1 MTEQEAQQALT
12 MKHSSLQD
20 ICNYFID
27 DLTPYARVELPEFG
41 SIGNWDSK
49 DFFIPM
55 RALLGDLCLWAG
67 RYQEAA
73 RWYHDYL
80 NDEQN
85 PITLSPHRITWPSVS
100 EFLRPTNGYSFTSS
114 SEVLSVI
121 PMENRVFDGVVS
133 DLRNIFD
140 STNENNYYYQLTPS
154 AAMRQISA
162 AQTYCMEY
170 KTDTHTDTIYAPTV
184 GLQEDILVG
193 DLRLYANYRMTSAGG
208 QDPYSEYS
216 SLRQTIN
223 KIVEDRVITYRRSM
237 VYLRYA
243 EALNRAGLPQSAFA
257 ILKYGLC
264 PENVV
269 NYVDS
274 LEQEKAGQLIS
285 FDANTFTKET
295 TFGIHSLG
303 SGDSEANAFN
313 ASVNAQRGVLG
324 NLYGF
329 DFYMRSTVLRVNAAG
344 TTLNPTAAAT
354 TSAAGIAWQEDC
366 VSRAEGN
373 HEIFDDTDNP
383 LFYGDV
389 MSALVRAGGSYIRN
403 DKKGVAV
410 IYQVT
415 P

>member
-1 MTEQEAQQALT
+1 
-12 MKHSSLQD
+12 
-20 ICNYFID
+20 
-27 DLTPYARVELPEFG
+27 
-41 SIGNWDSK
+41 
-49 DFFIPM
+49 M

-274 LEQEKAGQLIS
+274 LEQVKAGQLIS

-303 SGDSEANAFN
+303 SGDSEANAFYELPMPDHALN
-313 ASVNAQRGVLG
+313 SREDTVQYQIPLVEDLIINEMALEGAFEGYRYYDL
-324 NLYGF
+324 
-329 DFYMRSTVLRVNAAG
+329 MRVALR
-344 TTLNPTAAAT
+344 
-354 TSAAGIAWQEDC
+354 
-366 VSRAEGN
+366 
-373 HEIFDDTDNP
+373 
-383 LFYGDV
+383 
-389 MSALVRAGGSYIRN
+389 RN
-403 DKKGVAV
+403 DPAYLAKPIARRSGTVDAALESLLMDPKNW
-410 IYQVT
+410 YL
-415 P
+415 PLP